1 MSSLSGTITSWVVI
15 FILPINSALN
25 PILYTL
31 TTSFFREQVE
41 LLWCHWQR
49 QPRLKQDRKSLTS
62 SVIYTDPSRS
72 SFCHHNYAPQTSI
85 LDIDGRYRWK
95 CSILWTH
102 LSVVNLQ
109 SFQSAGALKH
119 DVLVEPLC
127 WWIGLNS
134 DATMKA
140 YIRLCI

>member
-1 MSSLSGTITSWVVI
+1 MSLSGTITSWVVI

-41 LLWCHWQR
+41 LLWCHSPR
-49 QPRLKQDRKSLTS
+49 EPRLKQDRKSITS

-72 SFCHHNYAPQTSI
+72 SYYHHSYNPQTSI
-85 LDIDGRYRWK
+85 LVTDASYRWRYTK
-95 CSILWTH
+95 LWTFH
-102 LSVVNLQ
+102 LSVVDLQ
-109 SFQSAGALKH
+109 SFRSAGALKD

-127 WWIGLNS
+127 WWS
-134 DATMKA
+134 DIITESWTD
-140 YIRLCI
+140 CN